1 VGAVSTIAT
10 VEAAPQLLSLEDV
23 SLSATVDNKFVTE
36 YPLLLR
42 GWDDLMNLVAGVQGQ
57 RYTDQGGSTST
68 GRTGGFNVHGVRSL
82 QNNCILDGID
92 NNSISE
98 KRFRS

>member
-1 VGAVSTIAT
+1 
-10 VEAAPQLLSLEDV
+10 
-23 SLSATVDNKFVTE
+23 
-36 YPLLLR
+36 
-42 GWDDLMNLVAGVQGQ
+42 MNLVAGVQGQ